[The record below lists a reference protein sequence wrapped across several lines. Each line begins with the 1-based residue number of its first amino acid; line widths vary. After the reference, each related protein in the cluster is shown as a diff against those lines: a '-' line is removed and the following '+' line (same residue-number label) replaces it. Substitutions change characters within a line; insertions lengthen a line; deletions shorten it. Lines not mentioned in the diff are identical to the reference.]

1 MPFYYRRFEIAG
13 IVCTDPKVLKS
24 KTTGVDNAITFS
36 VAYNTKSGDSFKSMF
51 YNVTIYSGV
60 KAFDNARFIT
70 RGQNIFCTGDIKRET
85 WTKEV
90 GGTKR
95 YEERVYFDCK
105 DFRIISNKDETE
117 KRSNKMAK
125 AATRKEQQ
133 GQHKYSKEDCFTDDA
148 GSTYADNLPEPEY
161 ETDNPDIPF

>member
-13 IVCTDPKVLKS
+13 IVCTEPKVLKS

-51 YNVTIYSGV
+51 YNITIYSGV
-60 KAFDNARFIT
+60 KAFDNARYIT

-90 GGTKR
+90 GGTKQR
-95 YEERVYFDCK
+95 YEERVFLDCH
-105 DFRIISNKDETE
+105 DFRIITNKEDSAKQSERIKKADE
-117 KRSNKMAK
+117 
-125 AATRKEQQ
+125 RK
-133 GQHKYSKEDCFTDDA
+133 QHKYNKEDA
-148 GSTYADNLPEPEY
+148 QLPVSDIDSLPDPSYEY
-161 ETDNPDIPF
+161 EDNNPDIPF

>member
-1 MPFYYRRFEIAG
+1 MPLYYRRYELAG
-13 IVCTDPKVLKS
+13 IVCAEPKVLKS
-24 KTTGVDNAITFS
+24 KKTGVENCIYFPI
-36 VAYNTKSGDSFKSMF
+36 AYNTKSGDQYVSSF
-51 YNVTIYSGV
+51 YNIHIYTGCN
-60 KAFDNARFIT
+60 AFQNARYIT
-70 RGQNIFCTGDIKRET
+70 KGQNIFCTGDIHRET

-117 KRSNKMAK
+117 KRSNKMER

-133 GQHKYSKEDCFTDDA
+133 GHKYPKEDCFTDDA